1 MQNAMVL
8 RCDMNE
14 FYIIG
19 QQLPIK
25 RKVKNK
31 ITGNIKEYE
40 AYEVVDGIFFLC
52 FDNKFLPKLIY
63 EKVKDV

>member
-1 MQNAMVL
+1 MLNVC
-8 RCDMNE
+8 R

-40 AYEVVDGIFFLC
+40 GYEVIDGTFFLC

-63 EKVKDV
+63 EEIEDV

>member
-1 MQNAMVL
+1 MDGF
-8 RCDMNE
+8 C
-14 FYIIG
+14 IIG
-19 QQLPIK
+19 QRVPIK

-40 AYEVVDGIFFLC
+40 GYEVVNGTFFLC

-63 EKVKDV
+63 EQV

>member
-1 MQNAMVL
+1 
-8 RCDMNE
+8 MNK

-19 QQLPIK
+19 QRLPIK

-40 AYEVVDGIFFLC
+40 VVNGTFFLC

-63 EKVKDV
+63 EQVEYV

>member
-1 MQNAMVL
+1 MLNVC
-8 RCDMNE
+8 R

-19 QQLPIK
+19 QRLPIK

-40 AYEVVDGIFFLC
+40 GYEVVNGIFFLR

-63 EKVKDV
+63 EQVEYV

>member
-1 MQNAMVL
+1 MC
-8 RCDMNE
+8 R

-19 QQLPIK
+19 QRLPIK
-25 RKVKNK
+25 AKVRNK
-31 ITGNIKEYE
+31 LTGNIKEYK
-40 AYEVVDGIFFLC
+40 AYEVINGKIFLC

>member
-1 MQNAMVL
+1 MLNVC
-8 RCDMNE
+8 R

-19 QQLPIK
+19 QRLPIK

-40 AYEVVDGIFFLC
+40 GYEVINGIFFLC

-63 EKVKDV
+63 EQVEYV

>member
-1 MQNAMVL
+1 
-8 RCDMNE
+8 MNE

-19 QQLPIK
+19 QRLPIK

-40 AYEVVDGIFFLC
+40 G
-52 FDNKFLPKLIY
+52 
-63 EKVKDV
+63 

>member
-1 MQNAMVL
+1 
-8 RCDMNE
+8 MNE

-19 QQLPIK
+19 QRLPIK

-40 AYEVVDGIFFLC
+40 GYEVVNGTFFLC
-52 FDNKFLPKLIY
+52 FDNKFLPKLICEQVEY
-63 EKVKDV
+63 V

>member
-1 MQNAMVL
+1 
-8 RCDMNE
+8 MNVCR

-19 QQLPIK
+19 QRLPIK

-40 AYEVVDGIFFLC
+40 GYEVINGIFFLC

-63 EKVKDV
+63 EQVEYV

>member
-1 MQNAMVL
+1 MDGF
-8 RCDMNE
+8 C
-14 FYIIG
+14 IIG
-19 QQLPIK
+19 QQVPIK

-40 AYEVVDGIFFLC
+40 GYEVVNGTFFLC

-63 EKVKDV
+63 EQVEYV

>member
-1 MQNAMVL
+1 MLNVC
-8 RCDMNE
+8 R
-14 FYIIG
+14 FYRIG
-19 QQLPIK
+19 HLLPIK

-40 AYEVVDGIFFLC
+40 GYEVINGIFFLC

-63 EKVKDV
+63 EQVEYV

>member
-1 MQNAMVL
+1 MVL
-8 RCDMNE
+8 RCNMNE

-40 AYEVVDGIFFLC
+40 GYEVINGKFFLC

-63 EKVKDV
+63 EMVKDV